1 MKKFIPHLLLML
13 LMPIFFSSCKKD
25 DKPSNTS
32 EKWIFEKVVEEEYS
46 AAGVVVNVIT
56 DASWTVNDY
65 LILHTDGNFELNQD
79 GEKISGTYKLE
90 NSVMTFSVQKLSS
103 DYATIKAIVLEKSSS
118 KFTFYSDK
126 MLQNVKYRSTVYL
139 KN

>member
-1 MKKFIPHLLLML
+1 MKKFIPYLLLML
-13 LMPIFFSSCKKD
+13 LMPAFFSSCKKD
-25 DKPSNTS
+25 DKPLNTS
-32 EKWIFEKVVEEEYS
+32 EKWIFDKVVEEEYS
-46 AAGVVVNVIT
+46 AAGVVVNVIS

-90 NSVMTFSVQKLSS
+90 NSVMTFSIQKSNT
-103 DYATIKAIVLEKSSS
+103 DYATIKATVLEKSSS

>member
-1 MKKFIPHLLLML
+1 
-13 LMPIFFSSCKKD
+13 MPAFFSSCKKD
-25 DKPSNTS
+25 DKPLNTP
-32 EKWIFEKVVEEEYS
+32 EKWIFDKVVEEEYS

-65 LILHTDGNFELNQD
+65 LILHTDGNFELVQD
-79 GEKISGTYKLE
+79 GEKIAGTYKLE
-90 NSVMTFSVQKLSS
+90 NSVMTFNIKKSS
-103 DYATIKAIVLEKSSS
+103 TEYSTIKATVLEKSSS